1 MAAVY
6 AQSPSEQPR
15 RSGAP
20 KVFGILS
27 IIFASIMTLGS
38 FFVFMGT
45 LAANS
50 LGGMTF
56 RGSHELEL
64 ANAFKDQVAGF
75 YTSMMFQPLI
85 LLVLSAML
93 LAIGIGQVTYK
104 RWAQKWSVIWG
115 WCALAAIVVLCVL
128 AFAILAPAYDDLLGL
143 ANKVGGMRSNFSFSG
158 GFGTFVGV
166 GSAITMV
173 LFLAPY
179 PILLIAFFNGKKV
192 RDAMTR

>member
-6 AQSPSEQPR
+6 AQSPSERPR
-15 RSGAP
+15 RAGAP

-45 LAANS
+45 LAADS
-50 LGGMTF
+50 LGSMTF
-56 RGSHELEL
+56 RGGRDMELL
-64 ANAFKDQVAGF
+64 NAAKDQVAGF
-75 YTSMMFQPLI
+75 YSSMMFQPLI

-115 WCALAAIVVLCVL
+115 WSALAAIVALSVL
-128 AFAILAPAYDDLLGL
+128 AFAVLGPAYDNLFRLADKVDGL
-143 ANKVGGMRSNFSFSG
+143 RGFEFSG

-166 GSAITMV
+166 GSTITMV

-179 PILLIAFFNGKKV
+179 PILLIAFFSGKKC
-192 RDAMTR
+192 RDAMTN

>member
-27 IIFASIMTLGS
+27 IIFASIVTLGS

-50 LGGMTF
+50 LTGMSF
-56 RGSHELEL
+56 GGSHQMEL
-64 ANAFKDQVAGF
+64 ANALKDQVAGF
-75 YTSMMFQPLI
+75 YSSLMFQPLI
-85 LLVLSAML
+85 MLVLSAML
-93 LAIGIGQVTYK
+93 LAVGIGQVTYK

-115 WCALAAIVVLCVL
+115 WSALASIVVMSVL
-128 AFAILAPAYDDLLGL
+128 AFAILAPAYDDLFKL
-143 ANKVGGMRSNFSFSG
+143 AEKAGGMRGLSISG
-158 GFGTFVGV
+158 GFGTFVGA

-173 LFLAPY
+173 IFLAPY
-179 PILLIAFFNGKKV
+179 PILLIAFFSGKKV
-192 RDAMTR
+192 KDAMTR